1 MSLSDTWVLDRRRPA
16 CRGREPDL
24 GSRAELRE
32 PVLGCEGRSTSGRNH
47 EARVPTPSTGA
58 DRLVRAMK
66 AGNSAGAKGSG
77 QALYLQFN
85 WRQEEAVEYNKIV
98 RDLEA
103 LGVRGL

>member
-1 MSLSDTWVLDRRRPA
+1 M
-16 CRGREPDL
+16 
-24 GSRAELRE
+24 
-32 PVLGCEGRSTSGRNH
+32 
-47 EARVPTPSTGA
+47 PSTGA

-98 RDLEA
+98 RDLET